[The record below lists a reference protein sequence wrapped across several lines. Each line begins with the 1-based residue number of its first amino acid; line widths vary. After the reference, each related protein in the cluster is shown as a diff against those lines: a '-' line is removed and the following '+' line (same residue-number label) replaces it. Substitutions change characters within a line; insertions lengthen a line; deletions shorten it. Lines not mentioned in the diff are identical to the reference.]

1 MTRTCS
7 SNIDT
12 LFFAR
17 FEAARGQRKAS
28 LGFFHPLTD
37 CTFTKGKAVQ
47 EVKLIDL
54 GTEQVDGPD
63 GGWLLQGGYLVVS
76 HMSALDRGAGQGE
89 S

>member
-17 FEAARGQRKAS
+17 FEAANGQGKAS

-37 CTFTKGKAVQ
+37 RTFTKGKAVQ
-47 EVKLIDL
+47 VVELVDL
-54 GTEQVDGPD
+54 GAEQVDGPD

-76 HMSALDRGAGQGE
+76 HMGALGRGADQGD